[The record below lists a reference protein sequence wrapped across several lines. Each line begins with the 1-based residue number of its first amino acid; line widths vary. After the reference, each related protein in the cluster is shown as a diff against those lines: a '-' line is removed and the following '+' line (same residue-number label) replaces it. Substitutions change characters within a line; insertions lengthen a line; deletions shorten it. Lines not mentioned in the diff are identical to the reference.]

1 MSDQVRLAVFRPTG
15 TVLNESGPDTLLS
28 ETLPSPAALSFKQL
42 CLLFDCKQATTLE
55 RLLKKRGI
63 RWSTDR
69 RGRPWTTAAQLER
82 VFAPKARVAEP
93 NLEACSRASLGKA
106 ARRRKKEGP
115 PVT

>member
-1 MSDQVRLAVFRPTG
+1 MSPASLFQPAGTILNDAVP
-15 TVLNESGPDTLLS
+15 SDTRLS
-28 ETLPSPAALSFKQL
+28 ETLPSAAALSFRQL
-42 CLLFDCKQATTLE
+42 CLLFDCKQAKTLE

-82 VFAPKARVAEP
+82 VFAPRARVAEI
-93 NLEACSRASLGKA
+93 NLEACHRSAA
-106 ARRRKKEGP
+106 WTARRRKKEKP

>member
-1 MSDQVRLAVFRPTG
+1 MSDQVRPTMFRPTG
-15 TVLNESGPDTLLS
+15 TILEDAAPETYLS

-42 CLLFDCKQATTLE
+42 CLLFDCKQAAALE

-82 VFAPKARVAEP
+82 VFAPRARVAEP
-93 NLEACSRASLGKA
+93 NLEACDPQ
-106 ARRRKKEGP
+106 ARRRRKPP